1 MRWIVSVG
9 TLMLIG
15 LAVGLGLGGLFR
27 VQAYLNRQAELHFEA
42 QKGLLPTKV
51 SVTERR
57 LRSPDH
63 EPAQA
68 VAGEIARPV
77 DTPAAGDAA
86 AISDITGSTERN
98 ALAALQANEA
108 NRTTE
113 LTRPHQP
120 VTPRAILGEGKK
132 AVAIRVTNVESIAGF
147 LVPDQPVDVV
157 LTRQREGSSVYN
169 EVVAQDARMLATD
182 RLSADRSDSPLD
194 TRSVV
199 VEVDITDAQKLL
211 LASQVGTLS
220 LVLRNAGEP
229 RLRHTRRIGVSD
241 LAETEI
247 APQQNKGRV
256 VPIQVFRSG
265 AKPSVYIVPREQ

>member
-1 MRWIVSVG
+1 
-9 TLMLIG
+9 
-15 LAVGLGLGGLFR
+15 
-27 VQAYLNRQAELHFEA
+27 
-42 QKGLLPTKV
+42 
-51 SVTERR
+51 
-57 LRSPDH
+57 
-63 EPAQA
+63 
-68 VAGEIARPV
+68 
-77 DTPAAGDAA
+77 
-86 AISDITGSTERN
+86 
-98 ALAALQANEA
+98 
-108 NRTTE
+108 
-113 LTRPHQP
+113 
-120 VTPRAILGEGKK
+120 
-132 AVAIRVTNVESIAGF
+132 
-147 LVPDQPVDVV
+147 VPGQPVDVV

-182 RLSADRSDSPLD
+182 RLPADRGGSPSD

-229 RLRHTRRIGVSD
+229 RLRDTRRIGVSD

-247 APQQNKGRV
+247 AHQQNKGRV

>member
-1 MRWIVSVG
+1 MRWIGSVG
-9 TLMLIG
+9 TLGLIG

-27 VQAYLNRQAELHFEA
+27 AQAYLNHQAELHFAA
-42 QKGLLPTKV
+42 QKGLPANTV

-57 LRSPDH
+57 PGSADN
-63 EPAQA
+63 EPTQL
-68 VAGEIARPV
+68 VAGEINRPV
-77 DTPAAGDAA
+77 DTRTAGDAA
-86 AISDITGSTERN
+86 AISDVTGSTERN
-98 ALAALQANEA
+98 ALAAIQANEA

-132 AVAIRVTNVESIAGF
+132 AVAIRVANVESIAEF
-147 LVPDQPVDVV
+147 LVPGQPVDVV
-157 LTRQREGSSVYN
+157 LTRRFEGSSVSN
-169 EVVAQDARMLATD
+169 EVVTQDARMLATD
-182 RLSADRSDSPLD
+182 RLGADRNDSPSD

-199 VEVDITDAQKLL
+199 LEVDITDAQKLL

-229 RLRHTRRIGVSD
+229 RLQHTRRIGVSD
-241 LAETEI
+241 LAETGI

-256 VPIQVFRSG
+256 VPIQVIRPG
-265 AKPSVYIVPREQ
+265 AKPSVYIVPRE

>member
-9 TLMLIG
+9 TLMLVG
-15 LAVGLGLGGLFR
+15 LVVGLGLGGLFR
-27 VQAYLNRQAELHFEA
+27 VQSYLNQQAELHFEA
-42 QKGLLPTKV
+42 QKGLLATRP
-51 SVTERR
+51 
-57 LRSPDH
+57 RSPH
-63 EPAQA
+63 NEPTQA
-68 VAGEIARPV
+68 VAGEIARPR
-77 DTPAAGDAA
+77 DTPAPGDAA
-86 AISDITGSTERN
+86 AVSDITGSTERK
-98 ALAALQANEA
+98 ALAAIQANEA
-108 NRTTE
+108 NRTPE
-113 LTRPHQP
+113 LVKPRQP
-120 VTPRAILGEGKK
+120 VTPRAILREGKK
-132 AVAIRVTNVESIAGF
+132 AIAIRVTNVESIAGF
-147 LVPDQPVDVV
+147 LVPGQPVDVV

-182 RLSADRSDSPLD
+182 GLPADRSDSLLD
-194 TRSVV
+194 ARSVV

-229 RLRHTRRIGVSD
+229 RLRQTRRIGVSD

-247 APQQNKGRV
+247 AHQQNKGRV

>member
-42 QKGLLPTKV
+42 QKGLLATKV
-51 SVTERR
+51 SVTERG

-182 RLSADRSDSPLD
+182 RLPADRSDSPLD

>member
-42 QKGLLPTKV
+42 QKGLLATKV
-51 SVTERR
+51 SITERR

-77 DTPAAGDAA
+77 DAPAPGDAA

-132 AVAIRVTNVESIAGF
+132 AVAIRVTNIESIAGF

-265 AKPSVYIVPREQ
+265 AKPSVYTVPREQ